1 MQWELPGR
9 LGPPPGRYVVRRYAG
24 DDAQSVIVISEG
36 TAPRRVGRREPRDTV
51 VVTRIT
57 VIDADPLADDATAAV
72 WLRET
77 AGSVPDFGPATLDR
91 LVRSFRVASADPL
104 LADLDLTRAWRTRV
118 GYGSG
123 EQVADGE
130 WTDARELDPPPPRQ
144 PASKR
149 SKHRP
154 ADRLAALLSG
164 RDAILACE
172 ELTLRA
178 RQDLDFGRV
187 RETALQLEAALVA
200 ALAELA
206 GWREQGDM
214 AQRLV
219 ELEAQLESIRSV
231 AGAAREGT
239 LGDDAVATLTTTLDR
254 LEAALRARAIYAAE
268 GG

>member
-24 DDAQSVIVISEG
+24 DDAQSVVVISEG
-36 TAPRRVGRREPRDTV
+36 AAPRRVGRREPRDTV

-57 VIDADPLADDATAAV
+57 VIDADPVTDDATAAA
-72 WLRET
+72 WLRGVT
-77 AGSVPDFGPATLDR
+77 ALPDFGPTTLDR

-187 RETALQLEAALVA
+187 RETALQLEAALLA

-214 AQRLV
+214 TQRLV
-219 ELEAQLESIRSV
+219 ELEAQLESVRSA

>member
-24 DDAQSVIVISEG
+24 DDAQSVVVISEG
-36 TAPRRVGRREPRDTV
+36 SAPRRVGRREPRDSV

-57 VIDADPLADDATAAV
+57 VIDADALTDDATAAA
-72 WLRET
+72 WLRGVSTLPE
-77 AGSVPDFGPATLDR
+77 FGPTTLER
-91 LVRSFRVASADPL
+91 LVRSFRVAAADPL
-104 LADLDLTRAWRTRV
+104 LADLDLARAWRTRV

-123 EQVADGE
+123 EQVADGT
-130 WTDARELDPPPPRQ
+130 WTDARELDPAAPAPRL
-144 PASKR
+144 PKR

-154 ADRLAALLSG
+154 TDRLAALLSG

-178 RQDLDFGRV
+178 RQDFDALRGR
-187 RETALQLEAALVA
+187 EAALQLEAALAA

-206 GWREQGDM
+206 GWRGQGDIS
-214 AQRLV
+214 QRLL
-219 ELEAQLESIRSV
+219 ELEAQLEVVR
-231 AGAAREGT
+231 ATAAAAREGR
-239 LGDDAVATLTTTLDR
+239 LDDAAVDTLSTTLDR
-254 LEAALRARAIYAAE
+254 LEAVLRARAIYAAE